1 MTLDDEP
8 AASPP
13 SDSRQFALQLLGPI
27 GITSSEGLPVA
38 GLGPGKSLAMLA
50 YMSVRGGARRDELI
64 SILWGDTAESNARN
78 AFRQSLH
85 RLRAALGEA
94 VLPQSR
100 DQVAIADS
108 NLIRVDRDV
117 FLMACEN
124 RFWDVAVANYRGEF
138 LAGFETGEPSF
149 DRWADGER
157 VRLRS
162 RFQEAL
168 LAAGRQ
174 ATADG
179 DTKEA
184 LAFAERLSEVAP
196 YDEEAALFEANTLV
210 GAGRPSQAIAALRQF
225 SGRLNDDLDIRVPPA
240 VRTLLDRLEKR
251 RETPKSQDVAA
262 NAGRERAKPSTFVG
276 RNLEIAR
283 LMGTLDRLK
292 VGRGATVLLEGDAG
306 IGKSRL
312 LDEFVDR
319 TRNLGGVLILRG
331 REAGIGGVIP
341 YAAVVEALRPIVRA
355 AGVSGASRH
364 LLAEAARLLPELRD
378 SFELPPVSAIED
390 ETGRLRLFEGIAA
403 VIDAAAYEK
412 SVCIVLDDMQ
422 QASPSTLDLV
432 TYLSQRLR
440 ESPVLLVLAYRPDR
454 SASQNIERIR
464 ELITGEQ
471 RGDDHR
477 ISLDPLSPNETAD
490 IVREELGRVG
500 GGNLRDVDRIVT
512 RAAGRPFA
520 ALELSRR
527 AAQGTLAND
536 PPIAL
541 RDVLWAR
548 LQTASPTQ
556 RRVFFACALFDRS
569 ASLRLLAAAAHLPES
584 AAWDASQELVRVGL
598 LAEAAD
604 GYVLA
609 HHSAAAFLVESSGLG
624 GRALLAGWAADA
636 LAEHEPSADGEL
648 AALYAMAGRGSDA
661 FVRARAAAFAASAVG
676 ATAEVVRLLGIALT
690 FAPNE
695 TSRREIDSLLGAFG
709 RDRLTLPSSGGAAAD
724 TPETGPEP
732 AAAAEIE
739 DAPPVDVRIV
749 VEPDLAVEPEELRE
763 PDVIVEPLEP
773 VAPVEQT
780 TAAAPA
786 RARLRSAT
794 ASQWVMSIAISVIV
808 VLAGV
813 AARRAI
819 MTKLSRRVA
828 PDTLFLVERDAAGQ
842 NQLRAIANPVRGRN
856 TALVATDPAA
866 LGPTWV
872 DSVVAPYT
880 NPLISPDRKRVALER
895 VTSRGGEL
903 LVVSADR
910 RDTAFVTPPGQDNL
924 ALGWSPD
931 GRALLVA
938 RARTLPDGSL
948 DSDLYVLW
956 VGNGGTTGTAG
967 TFATAVPIDTSATRA
982 IVEAKWSP
990 TGTRVAWVART
1001 GPTRQRDV
1009 FVGRPDG
1016 SNVQVIAPNPSDDYN
1031 IDWSPDGSLLAFTST
1046 RGGGRR
1052 LYVYDFDDRRLWP
1065 ISDRADEDDARFSP
1079 DGRTIAFE
1087 STRDGDRAIYER
1099 ASLGGNPRRL
1109 TPAGRQLSIASWRGE
1124 TSAYLDRL
1132 RLVGGTSLEV
1142 GDTMSLGLLA
1152 LTSSG
1157 ASVRDPRVE
1166 FKVLDGNI
1174 ASVDTGHGAA
1184 LRVVGRAVGSGRVV
1198 ASVPGWRNDTLT
1210 LLVSSS
1216 QPLHLDDEF
1225 RGTTLDSRW
1234 LALGE
1239 PAPFVGPVPGSNVRG
1254 LFPNGDME
1262 WESGALLLPAL
1273 QLRAGVR
1280 VQARVF
1286 APFSGRPSAAR
1297 LNIGLVTAAA
1307 PAMIDHTAPRL
1318 NTLVGAQWDG
1328 ASGNLIYSVGQESSS
1343 ESAAALGD
1351 SPSHV
1356 IAITISA
1363 DTVTF
1368 SVDGA
1373 VRWQSSLTF
1382 LGAGAGSPVQ
1392 LWIGGRAT
1400 GPSVAVSNVLVDLAS
1415 RATPR

>member
-1 MTLDDEP
+1 
-8 AASPP
+8 
-13 SDSRQFALQLLGPI
+13 
-27 GITSSEGLPVA
+27 
-38 GLGPGKSLAMLA
+38 
-50 YMSVRGGARRDELI
+50 
-64 SILWGDTAESNARN
+64 
-78 AFRQSLH
+78 
-85 RLRAALGEA
+85 
-94 VLPQSR
+94 
-100 DQVAIADS
+100 
-108 NLIRVDRDV
+108 
-117 FLMACEN
+117 
-124 RFWDVAVANYRGEF
+124 
-138 LAGFETGEPSF
+138 
-149 DRWADGER
+149 
-157 VRLRS
+157 

-184 LAFAERLSEVAP
+184 LAFAERLSDVAP

-210 GAGRPSQAIAALRQF
+210 GAGRPNQAIAALRQF

-240 VRTLLDRLEKR
+240 VRALLDRLEKR
-251 RETPKSQDVAA
+251 RETPKSQDAAA

-276 RNLEIAR
+276 RDLEIAR
-283 LMGTLDRLK
+283 LMGALDRLK

-312 LDEFVDR
+312 LGEFADR

-331 REAGIGGVIP
+331 REGGIGGVVP

-378 SFELPPVSAIED
+378 SFELPAVSAIED

-454 SASQNIERIR
+454 SAPQTIERMR

-477 ISLDPLSPNETAD
+477 ISLDALSPNETSD

-536 PPIAL
+536 PPVGL

-584 AAWDASQELVRVGL
+584 AAWDATQELVRVGL
-598 LAEAAD
+598 LAESAD

-609 HHSAAAFLVESSGLG
+609 HYSAAAFLVESSGLG

-636 LAEHEPSADGEL
+636 LAESEPNADGEL
-648 AALYAMAGRGSDA
+648 AALYAMAGRGGDA
-661 FVRARAAAFAASAVG
+661 FVRARAAAFAAAAVG
-676 ATAEVVRLLGIALT
+676 AAAEVVRLLGIALT

-695 TSRREIDSLLGAFG
+695 ASRREIDSLLGAFG
-709 RDRLTLPSSGGAAAD
+709 RDRLTLPSSSVAATE
-724 TPETGPEP
+724 TPEIFLEP
-732 AAAAEIE
+732 APAVTAVMD
-739 DAPPVDVRIV
+739 DAPPIDVQIV
-749 VEPDLAVEPEELRE
+749 VEPALTIEPEMPRE
-763 PDVIVEPLEP
+763 PDVVVEPLDPVEP
-773 VAPVEQT
+773 VDQAEHRN
-780 TAAAPA
+780 AAVPA
-786 RARLRSAT
+786 RTRLRRAT
-794 ASQWVMSIAISVIV
+794 VGQWVMSIAISVIV
-808 VLAGV
+808 ILAGI
-813 AARRAI
+813 AARRGI
-819 MTKLSRRVA
+819 MTKLSRRVS
-828 PDTLFLVERDAAGQ
+828 PDTLFLVERDATGQ
-842 NQLRAIANPVRGRN
+842 NQVRAIANPIRGRN
-856 TALVATDPAA
+856 TTLLAADPGA
-866 LGPTWV
+866 LGPAWV
-872 DSVVAPYT
+872 DSVAAPYT

-910 RDTAFVTPPGQDNL
+910 RDTVFVTPPGQDNI

-948 DSDLYVLW
+948 DSDLYVCW
-956 VGNGGTTGTAG
+956 VGTGGAVGTIA
-967 TFATAVPIDTSATRA
+967 AAIPIDTSATRA

-1009 FVGRPDG
+1009 YVGRPDG
-1016 SNVQVIAPNPSDDYN
+1016 SGVQVIASNPSDDYN

-1046 RGGGRR
+1046 RDGGRR

-1065 ISDRADEDDARFSP
+1065 ISDRSDEDDARFSP

-1099 ASLGGNPRRL
+1099 ASLGGSPRRL
-1109 TPAGRQLSIASWRGE
+1109 TPAGRQLSIAAWRGE

-1152 LTSSG
+1152 LTSGG
-1157 ASVRDPRVE
+1157 ASVSDPRVQ

-1198 ASVPGWRNDTLT
+1198 ASVPGWRADTLT

-1216 QPLHLDDEF
+1216 QPLHLDDQF

-1239 PAPFVGPVPGSNVRG
+1239 PAPFVGVVPGSNVRG

-1273 QLRAGVR
+1273 QLRAGMR

-1297 LNIGLVTAAA
+1297 LNIGLVIAAA

-1318 NTLVGAQWDG
+1318 NTVVGAQW
-1328 ASGNLIYSVGQESSS
+1328 
-1343 ESAAALGD
+1343 
-1351 SPSHV
+1351 
-1356 IAITISA
+1356 
-1363 DTVTF
+1363 
-1368 SVDGA
+1368 
-1373 VRWQSSLTF
+1373 
-1382 LGAGAGSPVQ
+1382 
-1392 LWIGGRAT
+1392 
-1400 GPSVAVSNVLVDLAS
+1400 
-1415 RATPR
+1415 